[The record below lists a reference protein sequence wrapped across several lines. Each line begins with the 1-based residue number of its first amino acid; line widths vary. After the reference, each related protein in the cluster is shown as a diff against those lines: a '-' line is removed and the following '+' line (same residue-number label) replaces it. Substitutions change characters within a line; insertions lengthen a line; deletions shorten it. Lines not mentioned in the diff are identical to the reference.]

1 MDPLGTGKREGG
13 MRIVGLFLYAPQGL
27 NIILAAFGLLALV
40 LLAIGS
46 IGQDRGRR

>member
-1 MDPLGTGKREGG
+1 
-13 MRIVGLFLYAPQGL
+13 MRIAALTILCLVALFLYAPQGL

-46 IGQDRGRR
+46 IGHERRRR

>member
-1 MDPLGTGKREGG
+1 
-13 MRIVGLFLYAPQGL
+13 MRLSALAILCLVALFLYAPQGL

>member
-1 MDPLGTGKREGG
+1 
-13 MRIVGLFLYAPQGL
+13 MRISALAILCLVALFLYAPQGI
-27 NIILAAFGLLALV
+27 NIILSGFGILALS